1 LSTVEPPA
9 APGEAV
15 PEDVVAA
22 TFRGEAG
29 RIVAALTR
37 ITGDLDLAEDA
48 VQEAL
53 ATALARWPRD
63 GVPTRPGAWIM
74 TAARNKALDHRR
86 RERTLATTREAM
98 LRLSADDER
107 ARDID
112 VPDDRLALFFTCCH
126 PALAMEARVALTLR
140 MLGGLTTPEIARAF
154 LVQEATMAQRLV
166 RAKKKIRDARIP
178 FRVPRGA
185 ALQERLPSV
194 LAVLYLIFNEGYAAT
209 SGSDLVRPLLCDEA
223 IRLTR
228 IVADLS
234 PDEPEVLGLLALL
247 LLTDSRRTARVGPD
261 GELVLL
267 RDQDRSAWNAGAIA
281 EGCMLVERVLSRR
294 RPGRY
299 QLEAAIAAIHA
310 QAPSSAATD
319 WTEIVGLY
327 GVLRRMSPSPVVTL
341 NQAVAV
347 AEAESPEAGLA
358 LVNAVGEAL
367 DDYHLLHST
376 RAELLRR
383 LGRTEDADAAYVR
396 ALALVDNQA
405 ERAHLERRRR
415 ELYDRL

>member
-1 LSTVEPPA
+1 
-9 APGEAV
+9 
-15 PEDVVAA
+15 VAA

-53 ATALARWPRD
+53 ATALVRWPRD
-63 GVPTRPGAWIM
+63 GIPMRPGAWIM
-74 TAARNKALDHRR
+74 TAARNKALDQLR
-86 RERTLATTREAM
+86 RERTIATTREAL
-98 LRLSADDER
+98 LRLSADDDR
-107 ARDID
+107 ARDVD

-178 FRVPRGA
+178 FRVPKGT

-194 LAVLYLIFNEGYAAT
+194 LAVLYLIFNEGYTAT
-209 SGSDLVRPLLCDEA
+209 SGASLVRPLLCDEA
-223 IRLTR
+223 IRLAR
-228 IVADLS
+228 IVAELS
-234 PDEPEVLGLLALL
+234 PDEPEALGLLALL

-267 RDQDRSAWNAGAIA
+267 RDQDRSAWNAGVIA
-281 EGCMLVERVLSRR
+281 EGCLLVGRALSMRH
-294 RPGRY
+294 PGRY

-319 WTEIVGLY
+319 WAEIVGLY
-327 GVLRRMSPSPVVTL
+327 GVLRRMSPSPIVTL

-347 AEAESPEAGLA
+347 AEAESPQAGLA

-383 LGRTEDADAAYVR
+383 LGRTDESDVAYAR
-396 ALALVDNQA
+396 ALALVDNEA
-405 ERAHLERRRR
+405 ERLHLERQRR
-415 ELYDRL
+415 ELSQE